1 MVSRWSIEWLV
12 PANNSF
18 LQRVRDPRDLILS
31 ILERRKVLKSREG
44 DEVSRSSMVA
54 WRTNRRFW
62 KGGHSWTFL
71 FVFPFQVF
79 ISRVCIVLPLAGKF
93 LMEIR
98 SSRRVNVS
106 KRSLFLRG
114 RFRREFRRS
123 VTTRKGLT
131 A

>member
-54 WRTNRRFW
+54 WRTGKVAIR
-62 KGGHSWTFL
+62 GHFSLFFHSKYSFHE
-71 FVFPFQVF
+71 FVFAISEKVF
-79 ISRVCIVLPLAGKF
+79 NGDPKF
-93 LMEIR
+93 A
-98 SSRRVNVS
+98 
-106 KRSLFLRG
+106 
-114 RFRREFRRS
+114 
-123 VTTRKGLT
+123 KG
-131 A
+131 

>member
-18 LQRVRDPRDLILS
+18 LQRIRDPRDLILS

-44 DEVSRSSMVA
+44 GEVSRSSMVA
-54 WRTNRRFW
+54 WRTNVEVLKRW
-62 KGGHSWTFL
+62 P
-71 FVFPFQVF
+71 FVD
-79 ISRVCIVLPLAGKF
+79 ISLCFSIPSIHFTSLYSPSARKF
-93 LMEIR
+93 LMESR

>member
-18 LQRVRDPRDLILS
+18 LQRIRDPRDLILS

-44 DEVSRSSMVA
+44 GEVSRSSMVA

-71 FVFPFQVF
+71 FFHSKYSFHEFVFAISEKVF
-79 ISRVCIVLPLAGKF
+79 NGDPKF
-93 LMEIR
+93 A
-98 SSRRVNVS
+98 
-106 KRSLFLRG
+106 
-114 RFRREFRRS
+114 
-123 VTTRKGLT
+123 KG
-131 A
+131 